1 MSEFENKRKKRLRRD
16 IFKRLDKFK
25 NEAKNFSHDEL
36 MEMVVTILLWQG
48 YGAEVFF
55 YGGFIDKCVYEWA
68 ILNDIKLKK

>member
-1 MSEFENKRKKRLRRD
+1 METKKKQLRRVILKRLNC
-16 IFKRLDKFK
+16 FK

-36 MEMVVTILLWQG
+36 VEVVVTILRLSG

-68 ILNDIKLKK
+68 ILNEINN